1 MKKFSTPNSL
11 EMSESDRTTTST
23 MTKQLTQ
30 DETDRETVPAP
41 RKSTIEFLRQ
51 FARAYSSEPH
61 ISIAEL
67 RGAVMN

>member
-1 MKKFSTPNSL
+1 
-11 EMSESDRTTTST
+11 

-41 RKSTIEFLRQ
+41 RKSTIELLRQ

-61 ISIAEL
+61 VSIAEL